1 MIMAWST
8 NQRPR
13 QEIEYIVKNEAHK
26 ATSLIGG
33 GLVGLVHHGPWLTYS
48 LIHIPYG
55 IVD

>member
-1 MIMAWST
+1 MVMAWST

-13 QEIEYIVKNEAHK
+13 QEIEYIVKHEAHE
-26 ATSLIGG
+26 ATSPIGG

-48 LIHIPYG
+48 LIHISSG